1 MVYLGAGA
9 ILAVVVVIVAIG
21 LFVTSFL
28 PPRAHIVT
36 IEDQSYNAAAVVG
49 RGNFLITFERQS
61 DLLGDVAAATI
72 DVLIFEETLRLRGP
86 ALVGPISEA
95 LIDAQLQQLLGF
107 DPLASTITPIPGT
120 DDTADDAATDGGDGD
135 TSDDVATDGDDGE
148 GDAEPELTPTP
159 RDDLFPAPAVAPRTL
174 SESETNDYAVALG
187 AMLSTTGLSMGAF
200 RDIAE
205 ARVVRLL
212 LNRYF
217 DEELGASGEQLRLSR
232 FSVSTQLEAEELRQR
247 VLDGESFEDL
257 VLEVDP
263 AALAG
268 VDDIPGDLGWFP
280 SDLIPDEIAEALMD
294 VEVGGLSEVVDRGL
308 SFEVFLISER
318 EPERVWEDAARQLL
332 VRDLVSD
339 WEETESS
346 LLAIEIG
353 LSNGEEIWIIERVV
367 SHVAGQVGALPLGGQ

>member
-9 ILAVVVVIVAIG
+9 ILAVVVLIVGIG

-36 IEDQSYNAAAVVG
+36 IEDQSYNAAAVVA
-49 RGNFLITFERQS
+49 RGNFLITFERQN

-86 ALVGPISEA
+86 ALVGLISEA
-95 LIDAQLQQLLGF
+95 LIDAQLQELLGF
-107 DPLASTITPIPGT
+107 DPLASTITPIPDT
-120 DDTADDAATDGGDGD
+120 DDTADDAATDGDDD
-135 TSDDVATDGDDGE
+135 TSDDAATDGDDGGE
-148 GDAEPELTPTP
+148 DAAPEVTPTP
-159 RDDLFPAPAVAPRTL
+159 RDDLFPIPAVAPRTL
-174 SESETNDYAVALG
+174 SESETNDFAVALG

-232 FSVSTQLEAEELRQR
+232 FSVSTQAEAEELRQR
-247 VLDGESFEDL
+247 ALDGESFEDL

-268 VDDIPGDLGWFP
+268 ADDIPGDLGWFP
-280 SDLIPDEIAEALMD
+280 RDLLPDEIAEALVD

-339 WEETESS
+339 WEEAESS
-346 LLAIEIG
+346 QLAVEIG

-367 SHVAGQVGALPLGGQ
+367 SHVSGQVGALPLGGQ